1 MRNDWKEA
9 FSRVTA
15 CAWYSNR
22 VEPTYNEVGTA
33 AQAEPALERTSRPGF
48 LLHMILPSWMYLSHT
63 HELPPT

>member
-15 CAWYSNR
+15 CAGYSNR

-48 LLHMILPSWMYLSHT
+48 LLPMVLPSWTYLS
-63 HELPPT
+63 PTDERPST